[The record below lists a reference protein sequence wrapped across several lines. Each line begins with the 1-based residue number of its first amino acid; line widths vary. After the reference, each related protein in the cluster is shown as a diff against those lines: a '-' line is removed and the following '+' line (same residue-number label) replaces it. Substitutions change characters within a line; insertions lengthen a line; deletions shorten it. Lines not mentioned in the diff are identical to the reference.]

1 MLITSEY
8 VSEDTQRAGEGL
20 IFIFMN
26 KIKLKYM
33 GIQLMVNN
41 TDIGIISLVDES
53 ETRHLSIVCDKFTK
67 FQFDLRSGLANTE
80 EEPVQAIGE
89 NAGRTLL
96 PEALMGIISY
106 MTDLKLCVVVTNV
119 VDGIYRAVIEDERT
133 GTTFPVKATEGV
145 LLTLANK
152 HVPLYAEATLWQYQ
166 SVPLKKGQ
174 PGVAIPINSL
184 TKEMLEASLE
194 KAIENEEYETAKHI
208 KEELDRRTKE

>member
-1 MLITSEY
+1 MFLM
-8 VSEDTQRAGEGL
+8 D
-20 IFIFMN
+20 

-80 EEPVQAIGE
+80 EEPVQTIGE

-145 LLTLANK
+145 LLTLVNK
-152 HVPLYAEATLWQYQ
+152 HVPLYAEKRLWQYQ

-184 TKEMLEASLE
+184 TREMLEASLE

-208 KEELDRRTKE
+208 KEELDRRSKE

>member
-1 MLITSEY
+1 
-8 VSEDTQRAGEGL
+8 
-20 IFIFMN
+20 
-26 KIKLKYM
+26 M

-41 TDIGIISLVDES
+41 TDIGIISLVDEA
-53 ETRHLSIVCDKFTK
+53 ETRHLSIVCDRFTK

-96 PEALMGIISY
+96 PEALMGIINY

-152 HVPLYAEATLWQYQ
+152 HVPLYAELRLWQYQ

-208 KEELDRRTKE
+208 KEELDRRAKE

>member
-1 MLITSEY
+1 
-8 VSEDTQRAGEGL
+8 
-20 IFIFMN
+20 
-26 KIKLKYM
+26 M

-80 EEPVQAIGE
+80 EEPVQTIGE

-119 VDGIYRAVIEDERT
+119 VDGIYRAVIEDERI
-133 GTTFPVKATEGV
+133 
-145 LLTLANK
+145 ANK
-152 HVPLYAEATLWQYQ
+152 HVPLYAEQRLWQYQ

-184 TKEMLEASLE
+184 TREMLEASLE

-208 KEELDRRTKE
+208 KEELDRRAKE

>member
-1 MLITSEY
+1 MFLM
-8 VSEDTQRAGEGL
+8 D
-20 IFIFMN
+20 

-80 EEPVQAIGE
+80 EGPVQAIGD

-145 LLTLANK
+145 LLTLVNK
-152 HVPLYAEATLWQYQ
+152 HVPLYAEQRLWQYQ

-184 TKEMLEASLE
+184 TREMLEASLE

-208 KEELDRRTKE
+208 KEELDRRSKE

>member
-1 MLITSEY
+1 ME
-8 VSEDTQRAGEGL
+8 
-20 IFIFMN
+20 

-80 EEPVQAIGE
+80 EEHVQAIGE

-145 LLTLANK
+145 LLTLVNK
-152 HVPLYAEATLWQYQ
+152 HVPLYAEKRLWQYQ

-208 KEELDRRTKE
+208 KEELDRRAKE